1 MCRINNAHV
10 CLKKHNNTS
19 HYIYIILHIIMILH
33 IFTDPI
39 GSMYAIYGNIYH
51 SYTPSGSYGY
61 YILAG
66 GFKWILF
73 SISGCHPSRR
83 SPSFFES
90 SNEFEPLVIFTVC
103 YWKRPIYISFMD
115 IYGWFCLNKC
125 NCPCFLR
132 VYLRVSMFSCPAFPK
147 KNKSLRH
154 SSDAMQRNVW
164 EAAAVT

>member
-1 MCRINNAHV
+1 MHMRAWKNNI
-10 CLKKHNNTS
+10 TS

-33 IFTDPI
+33 IFTYPV

-51 SYTPSGSYGY
+51 SYTPNGSYGY

-66 GFKWILF
+66 GFKLILF

-115 IYGWFCLNKC
+115 IYCWFCLNKC

-147 KNKSLRH
+147 KSKSLRH